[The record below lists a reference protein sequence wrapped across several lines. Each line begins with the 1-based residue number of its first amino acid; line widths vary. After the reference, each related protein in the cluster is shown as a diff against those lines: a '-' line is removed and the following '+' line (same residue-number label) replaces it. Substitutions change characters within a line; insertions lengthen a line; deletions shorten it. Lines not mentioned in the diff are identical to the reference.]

1 LEGFH
6 QGLAESSQQ
15 PREGNWSAVFGP
27 RDTVHPDPELAGSGK
42 GDVNKLDFEVFVS
55 AIILDRNSQICF
67 HNPMIKTTDM
77 TLQIIVDNTL
87 HGLEA
92 EIRKTTFET
101 INRLNNLGVPIGKSF
116 VVVGD
121 RFDGAYVLR
130 FVDDQTGEPDVL
142 YVSKDLKRQLYADK
156 DKLEIRAV

>member
-1 LEGFH
+1 
-6 QGLAESSQQ
+6 
-15 PREGNWSAVFGP
+15 
-27 RDTVHPDPELAGSGK
+27 
-42 GDVNKLDFEVFVS
+42 
-55 AIILDRNSQICF
+55 
-67 HNPMIKTTDM
+67 MIKTTDM

>member
-1 LEGFH
+1 
-6 QGLAESSQQ
+6 
-15 PREGNWSAVFGP
+15 
-27 RDTVHPDPELAGSGK
+27 
-42 GDVNKLDFEVFVS
+42 
-55 AIILDRNSQICF
+55 
-67 HNPMIKTTDM
+67 M
-77 TLQIIVDNTL
+77 TLRIIVDNTL

-92 EIRKTTFET
+92 KIRKTTFET
-101 INRLNNLGVPIGKSF
+101 INRLKNLGVPIGESF

-121 RFDGAYVLR
+121 RFDGAYVLL